1 VLRLAKEYGRSPEE
15 VENWDPY
22 WFNRANT
29 WLEGE
34 AIADQQEQEA
44 RKRSKK

>member
-1 VLRLAKEYGRSPEE
+1 MLRIAREYGRSPEE

-34 AIADQQEQEA
+34 AVADQQEESTK
-44 RKRSKK
+44 KRLKQ